1 MVDSREFLE
10 MDHIDPELDARADQ
24 LQLMGGSISRE
35 EKRGT
40 ARKRQGHIWIDA
52 AGRTAA
58 NDVVVCDQ
66 GDWSMTLITDAPP
79 PAGQEVELEWE
90 GDGGVL
96 KRAHGR
102 VTGVRHGTRTK
113 EPFPDLFFSRFEAAF
128 L

>member
-1 MVDSREFLE
+1 MVDSREFLD

-66 GDWSMTLITDAPP
+66 GDWSMTLITDEPP

-102 VTGVRHGTRTK
+102 VTGIRHGTRTK